1 MKNYITIKET
11 KAKSILQKSGL
22 PDADWVINPYT
33 GCEFACKY
41 CYAAFI
47 GRFRHPNEE
56 WGSYVDIKIN
66 APELLKNE
74 LKKKLKDKKNIGTIF
89 LSSVTDPYQ
98 DLEVKFQLTRKCLQV
113 LLDFD
118 YQGKISILTKSTLV
132 TRDIDLFKQ
141 FNNIEVGLTITSTGD
156 PISKY
161 LETHAAPHESRLRA
175 LAHLSKKGISTYA
188 FVGPL
193 LPHFVWQKKEMKKL
207 LEAIKKSGVKY
218 VYIEHL
224 NLSSAIK
231 QRLFNFLKADYPKL
245 IEKFEEAAKPEYKI
259 KLDKMIYSL
268 LAELKLPLAH
278 EQVIYHKNKKS
289 WQKIDL

>member
-1 MKNYITIKET
+1 MTEITTRKIKS
-11 KAKSILQKSGL
+11 KSILQKSGL

-41 CYAAFI
+41 CYAAFV

-66 APELLKNE
+66 APQLLKNE
-74 LKKKLKDKKNIGTIF
+74 LKKKLKNKKNIGTIF

-98 DLEVKFQLTRKCLQV
+98 NLEAKYQLTRKCLQV

-132 TRDIDLFKQ
+132 TRDTDLFMQ
-141 FNNIEVGLTITSTGD
+141 FHNIEVGLTITSTGD

-161 LETHAAPHESRLRA
+161 LETYAAPHESRLKA
-175 LAHLSKKGISTYA
+175 LTHLSKKGISTYA

-207 LEAIKKSGVKY
+207 LKFIKKTGVKY
-218 VYIEHL
+218 IYVEHL
-224 NLSSAIK
+224 NLSFAIK
-231 QRLFNFLKADYPKL
+231 QRLFNFLRVDHPKL
-245 IEKFEEAAKPEYKI
+245 VEKFEEAAKPKYKAE
-259 KLDKMIYSL
+259 LDKMIYSL
-268 LAELKLPLAH
+268 FRELKLPLAN
-278 EQVIYHKNKKS
+278 EQIYDH
-289 WQKIDL
+289 